1 MAGADAEDR
10 PEHGQLRAALDAFRR
25 NGADGA
31 CVQAS
36 LCIDYVSESWLSRMF
51 AAEYAG
57 QFDVFLPGFFTLHLP
72 LPLGES
78 FSHQPAARNQRLGRL

>member
-25 NGADGA
+25 NGADVA

-36 LCIDYVSESWLSRMF
+36 LCIDNVSESWQSRMF

-57 QFDVFLPGFFTLHLP
+57 QLDVSLPGFSTLRLP
-72 LPLGES
+72 LPLGGS
-78 FSHQPAARNQRLGRL
+78 SNHFRTSLLRLGRL